1 MFTGDSF
8 HIRTHMTYEAP
19 KGSNHLS
26 FKPGDIFKVTDTLR
40 SGVIGMQ
47 LLNPYAPSWKRM
59 ALCQIKH
66 FFLKKIK
73 INELIIYFI

>member
-1 MFTGDSF
+1 
-8 HIRTHMTYEAP
+8 MTYEAP

-47 LLNPYAPSWKRM
+47 LLNTYA
-59 ALCQIKH
+59 LYQV
-66 FFLKKIK
+66 KKFCFK
-73 INELIIYFI
+73 KYQNK